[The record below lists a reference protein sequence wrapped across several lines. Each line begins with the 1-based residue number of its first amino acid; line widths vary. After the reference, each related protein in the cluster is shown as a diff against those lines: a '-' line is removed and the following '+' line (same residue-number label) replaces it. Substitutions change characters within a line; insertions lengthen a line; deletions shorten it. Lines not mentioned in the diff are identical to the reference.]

1 MVKNGRHCLVTFPA
15 PAAEAENKRAEREET
30 AGPPAVQEKRQPVV
44 SSSLPAARITPPVN
58 PPVNNTAPPRP
69 PPDPTEDEDEDEY
82 DSDDASKT
90 DFSSQTEPHERVAT
104 KLRC

>member
-44 SSSLPAARITPPVN
+44 SSSLPAARITPPMN

-69 PPDPTEDEDEDEY
+69 PPDPTKDEDEY

>member
-44 SSSLPAARITPPVN
+44 SSSLPAARINPPVN

-69 PPDPTEDEDEDEY
+69 PPDPTEDEDEY

-90 DFSSQTEPHERVAT
+90 DFSFQTEHERVAT